1 MVKIKRNVILDEKR
15 KKTTCPKGMFKSKA
29 EKNTELALKLL
40 LRQYIFYF

>member
-1 MVKIKRNVILDEKR
+1 MAKIKRNVNSNGKR